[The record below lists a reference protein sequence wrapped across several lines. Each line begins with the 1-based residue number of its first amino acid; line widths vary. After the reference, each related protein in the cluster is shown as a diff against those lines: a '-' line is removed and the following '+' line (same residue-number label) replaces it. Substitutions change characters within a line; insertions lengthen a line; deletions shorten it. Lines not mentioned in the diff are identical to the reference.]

1 MQSAIFLVPGILQG
15 EQLINVYVRRIL
27 KEVSTS
33 FLLSYLSSSFK
44 C

>member
-1 MQSAIFLVPGILQG
+1 MQSAIFLVQAILQ
-15 EQLINVYVRRIL
+15 EQLINVYVKRTL